1 MATYTMELYKAI
13 EVSPEGNIGL
23 DLYPIWDEEYRETL
37 NQKIIDHYH
46 SREIGLETV
55 DMFRFAVRRRMSEVM
70 PYYNDLYGT
79 TRLNFDPLST
89 VDIRTISTGATE
101 TEAETQSKSESESNN
116 KSNSR
121 AVNSN
126 MPQTMLSGRGD
137 YATSA
142 ADTNSESNATGT
154 GEDTATN
161 TTKSENDNES
171 HTTGY
176 QGAASDLVQR
186 YRDTLLNIDLMVINE
201 LSDLFMMVWGNS
213 DEYTPYPFTRFD
225 AI

>member
-23 DLYPIWDEEYRETL
+23 DLYPIWDEEYRESL
-37 NQKIIDHYH
+37 NKKIIDHYH

-79 TRLNFDPLST
+79 TKLNFDPLST
-89 VDIRTISTGATE
+89 VDIRTISTGNSE
-101 TEAETQSKSESESNN
+101 VEAETLSESENETST

-121 AVNSN
+121 AVESS
-126 MPQTMLSGRGD
+126 MPQNMLSGRGD
-137 YATSA
+137 YATGA
-142 ADTNSESNATGT
+142 ADTNSENSGT
-154 GEDTATN
+154 GAGKDAGSSS
-161 TTKSENDNES
+161 TKSENDNES

-176 QGAASDLVQR
+176 QGVASDLVQR